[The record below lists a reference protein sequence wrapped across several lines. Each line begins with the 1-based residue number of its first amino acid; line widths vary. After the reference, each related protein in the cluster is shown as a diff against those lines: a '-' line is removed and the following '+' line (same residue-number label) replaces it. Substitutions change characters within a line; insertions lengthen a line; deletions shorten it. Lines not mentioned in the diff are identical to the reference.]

1 MTENYIIPTL
11 ESVTAVPEKALA
23 TSALL
28 NQRFDKVNEL
38 LALIREALKFATADD
53 VANGTQSVYPDAAQV
68 LAGIQAHGF
77 KASELTTVWSGSSQ
91 EVELGL
97 LPDGHPGDGLYF
109 IQYAELGGSLNFVRN
124 GVLSRV
130 CFEVDHKDGR
140 RIEFYVSIINNQGL
154 VRGYRYKYHPDTDIS
169 TIPKEQDRLY
179 QDPLTIESIAK
190 VT

>member
-77 KASELTTVWSGSSQ
+77 KASNLAKVWEGEKAGVYIPAYMSEHPINGLYLISWDYSGSTRHDLMPMYFNPSKNIY
-91 EVELGL
+91 VTVIDA
-97 LPDGHPGDGLYF
+97 LPVGYTEPKTVKIQSVDGIFSVRMDDPEGDPVV
-109 IQYAELGGSLNFVRN
+109 QYLNI
-124 GVLSRV
+124 L
-130 CFEVDHKDGR
+130 EIH
-140 RIEFYVSIINNQGL
+140 
-154 VRGYRYKYHPDTDIS
+154 
-169 TIPKEQDRLY
+169 
-179 QDPLTIESIAK
+179 K